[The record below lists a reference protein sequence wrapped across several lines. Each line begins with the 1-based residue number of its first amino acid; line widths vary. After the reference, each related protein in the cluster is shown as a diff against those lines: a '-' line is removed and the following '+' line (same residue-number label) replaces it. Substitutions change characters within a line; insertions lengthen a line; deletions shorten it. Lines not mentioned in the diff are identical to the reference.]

1 MSNFRRKNKKMKNI
15 EEKNETK
22 NKIIELVEKINNQDI
37 LNYIYI
43 IVSDIAKE
51 DRADDKRRKEN
62 M

>member
-1 MSNFRRKNKKMKNI
+1 MKNI